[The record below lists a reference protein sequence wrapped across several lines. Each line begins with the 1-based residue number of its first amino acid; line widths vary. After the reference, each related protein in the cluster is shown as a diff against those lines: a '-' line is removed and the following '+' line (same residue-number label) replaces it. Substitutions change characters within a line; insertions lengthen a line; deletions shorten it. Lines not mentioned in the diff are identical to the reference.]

1 MRRIAGLILAALL
14 ASAAGPAAGRVVT
27 AISVPNRYRLQAQI
41 VKDDTGRNFVV
52 PASPPA
58 RIVSL
63 APNITEILFA
73 LGLGDRI
80 AGVTRFCDVP
90 PEALA
95 KPKIGGLVD
104 PSFETIQSLRPD
116 IVFAFRGNPL
126 RAIERLRGL
135 GFPVFVLDIGTTIDA
150 IFPMVAKVGAA
161 TGREAEAAA
170 LNARLRE
177 DYRKIETAL
186 ASVRTTP
193 GVFLILHGQGL
204 WTCGREAFLDDLITR
219 AGGRNVAAA
228 RARSWIFYQREQ
240 LIRDDPDVILVLAK
254 TVADF
259 RRAEAWLAGESRL
272 GGLKAVRTR
281 RVYHLDENAASRFG
295 PRLIEVLA
303 QAAALLHPEAFGVA
317 P

>member
-1 MRRIAGLILAALL
+1 MTRTAGILLAALL
-14 ASAAGPAAGRVVT
+14 VSLSVPAAGRV
-27 AISVPNRYRLQAQI
+27 AAQI

-52 PASPPA
+52 PSPPPE

-63 APNITEILFA
+63 APNVTELLFA

-80 AGVTRFCDVP
+80 AGVTRFCDIP

-95 KPKIGGLVD
+95 KPKIGGLID

-135 GFPVFVLDIGTTIDA
+135 GFPVFVLDIGRTIDA
-150 IFPMVAKVGAA
+150 VFPMVAKVGAA
-161 TGREAEAAA
+161 TGRETEAAA
-170 LNARLRE
+170 LNARLRAG
-177 DYRKIETAL
+177 YRKVETAL

-204 WTCGREAFLDDLITR
+204 WTCGRDAFLDDLITR

-228 RARSWIFYQREQ
+228 RARSWTFYQREQ
-240 LIRDDPDVILVLAK
+240 LLSDDPDVILVLAK

-295 PRLIEVLA
+295 PRLIDVLA

>member
-1 MRRIAGLILAALL
+1 MKRAAGLVLAAVLGL
-14 ASAAGPAAGRVVT
+14 APGRAAGRVAT
-27 AISVPNRYRLQAQI
+27 AISVPDRYCLRGQI
-41 VKDDTGRNFVV
+41 IRDDTGRSFAV
-52 PASPPA
+52 PVRPPE

-63 APNITEILFA
+63 APNVTELLFA

-80 AGVTRFCDVP
+80 AGVTRFCDFP

-95 KPKIGGLVD
+95 KPRIGGLVD
-104 PSFETIQSLRPD
+104 PSFEIIQALRPD
-116 IVFAFRGNPL
+116 LIFAFRGNPL
-126 RAIERLRGL
+126 RAIEKLRGL

-161 TGREAEAAA
+161 TGRAAEAAT
-170 LNARLRE
+170 LNARLRA
-177 DYRKIETAL
+177 DLRKIETAL
-186 ASVRTTP
+186 APVRTTP

-204 WTCGREAFLDDLITR
+204 WTCGRDGFLDDLISR
-219 AGGRNVAAA
+219 AGGRNVAAV
-228 RARSWIFYQREQ
+228 RARSWVFYQREQ
-240 LIRDDPDVILVLAK
+240 LLSDDPDVILVLAK

-259 RRAEAWLAGESRL
+259 RKAEAWLAGGSRL

-281 RVYHLDENAASRFG
+281 RVYHLDEDGASRFG

>member
-1 MRRIAGLILAALL
+1 MRRIAGLVLAALL
-14 ASAAGPAAGRVVT
+14 ASAAGPVA
-27 AISVPNRYRLQAQI
+27 AQI
-41 VKDDTGRNFVV
+41 IKDDTGRNFAV
-52 PASPPA
+52 PASPPE

-63 APNITEILFA
+63 APNVTEILFA

-80 AGVTRFCDVP
+80 AGVTRFCDFP

-95 KPKIGGLVD
+95 KPRIGGLVD
-104 PSFETIQSLRPD
+104 PSFETIQSLHPD
-116 IVFAFRGNPL
+116 LVFAFRGNPL
-126 RAIERLRGL
+126 RAIERLRSL
-135 GFPVFVLDIGTTIDA
+135 GFPVFVLDIGTRIDA
-150 IFPMVAKVGAA
+150 VFPMVAKVGAA

-170 LNARLRE
+170 LNARLRAG
-177 DYRKIETAL
+177 YRKVETAL
-186 ASVRTTP
+186 ASVRATP

-204 WTCGREAFLDDLITR
+204 WTCGRDAFLDDLVTR

-228 RARSWIFYQREQ
+228 RARSWVFYQREQ
-240 LIRDDPDVILVLAK
+240 LLSDDPDIILVLAR

-259 RRAEAWLAGESRL
+259 RRAEAWLSGESRL

-295 PRLIEVLA
+295 PRLIEILA
-303 QAAALLHPEAFGVA
+303 QTAALLHPEAFGVV